1 MMGDGYDW
9 LLRPVLCQCCSYESL
24 INGTM
29 DLGDVAILNNALD
42 VKNENEIRL
51 SRAQQRNG

>member
-1 MMGDGYDW
+1 
-9 LLRPVLCQCCSYESL
+9 
-24 INGTM
+24 M